1 MTLQERSESPQFIT
15 PEWVLVQCKQ
25 VQSIHSSE
33 TGCIIETVGGDELAI
48 VPNEWVEGE
57 FVHGMMVA
65 RDPRNQAHVLVDLP
79 SGQRILISEE
89 LTRAHRVSPL

>member
-1 MTLQERSESPQFIT
+1 MATAERPRSPRFIA
-15 PEWVLVQCKQ
+15 PEWKWVQCKQ
-25 VQSIHSSE
+25 VQPIHSSE

-57 FVHGMMVA
+57 FVRGVMVA
-65 RDPRNQAHVLVDLP
+65 TAPDNEAHVLVDLP

-89 LTRAHRVSPL
+89 LTHARRVSPL